1 MEGRGTSFCALT
13 LAALLLQ
20 EVAGLSLRNEQSG
33 KCVQI
38 QDSQDHGTI
47 SLEECKPGSALQEWR
62 WSSERQTLRNPKTGK
77 CLTAVQIQ
85 EQELIRLRAC
95 RPEEE
100 EGQAWS
106 CSRKGHLTLH
116 GKGFH
121 LSAHLDS
128 SSVFLSAERGRSSK
142 WRTLNKQIVCEEEE
156 AEAEGTPEPE
166 KPVPRIIAKIRF
178 WQPPVNHDPPPFKPT
193 QPAQISSAPPETNSS
208 MDASPNQFS
217 LEYGLGWKVTMLVLS
232 SLALL
237 LGTVI
242 LILNV
247 YQNRRRKTVVVLKS
261 YSSKETISQPG
272 SPVPSERA
280 PLTKHPMRPPR
291 SPSIQRGEILVEW
304 KDGTVTPLFDTYLT
318 S

>member
-1 MEGRGTSFCALT
+1 LRLTATPLLLLLLLLWREEGRAS
-13 LAALLLQ
+13 
-20 EVAGLSLRNEQSG
+20 
-33 KCVQI
+33 I

-178 WQPPVNHDPPPFKPT
+178 WQRKIMFG
-193 QPAQISSAPPETNSS
+193 
-208 MDASPNQFS
+208 S
-217 LEYGLGWKVTMLVLS
+217 LLCRSVLTYLCVLPGLGWKVTMLVLS

-242 LILNV
+242 LILN
-247 YQNRRRKTVVVLKS
+247 
-261 YSSKETISQPG
+261 YSPHG
-272 SPVPSERA
+272 CFERA

>member
-13 LAALLLQ
+13 LTALLLQ
-20 EVAGLSLRNEQSG
+20 EVSGLSLRNDQLA

-38 QDSQDHGTI
+38 QESQGHSSL
-47 SLEECKPGSALQEWR
+47 SLEECKPGSAVQEWR
-62 WSSERQTLRNPKTGK
+62 WSSESRTLRNPKTGK
-77 CLTAVQIQ
+77 CLTAVRIQ
-85 EQELIRLRAC
+85 EQGIVGLRAC

-106 CSRKGHLTLH
+106 CSKKGYLTIH

-121 LSAHLDS
+121 LTTRHDS
-128 SSVFLSAERGRSSK
+128 SSVFLSAERGKSSK
-142 WRTLNKQIVCEEEE
+142 WRTMSKQTVCEQEEEE
-156 AEAEGTPEPE
+156 PESTPQPE
-166 KPVPRIIAKIRF
+166 KTGPRIIAKIRL
-178 WQPPVNHDPPPFKPT
+178 WQPPVNHGLPPFKPT
-193 QPAQISSAPPETNSS
+193 QPAQISSAVPETSSS
-208 MDASPNQFS
+208 MEASLNQFS

-247 YQNRRRKTVVVLKS
+247 YQNRKRKTVVVLKS